1 MKFKKT
7 LYGITAAAVA
17 LSSLSAT
24 AVTPI
29 AEDVQISGEGTS
41 ETTTSEP
48 TYIERDGIRYEVKGD
63 SLSVSKLLDETMTE
77 INIPAEIDGKPVAA
91 IGEAAFRQCDKL
103 ESIDIPGSVKSI
115 GNSAFAEC
123 SNLASV
129 KIADGVGSIG
139 KYAFQYCVKLESIDI
154 PDSVYSIGSGT
165 FSGCSSL
172 TAVKLSNGI
181 QSIESNMF
189 YRCQNLT
196 SINIPYGIESIG
208 EDAFQLCGKLESIDI
223 PDSIVTIGRHA
234 FSMCESLTSFTFPK
248 GVKAIES
255 NVLYGCTDLTDI
267 TIEGN
272 NIMIG
277 KRAFDDCTNL
287 SNVKINGSIYTI
299 GDSAFAGCVNLRELT
314 IPNGAFSIGAY
325 SFEDSGLNTVTI
337 PKSVEII
344 DKTAFSGKRIY
355 QNGVLMYYESPKIET
370 IIYGGTE
377 EQWNRLLESS
387 EWDGGFT
394 IYNPESNKNEYVLGS
409 YKIEFNKEISNDSPT
424 NALEAPTNFR
434 TDIDVQTA
442 TICWDEVEGA
452 TGYIV
457 MYHSENYGWIA
468 RKVPTNS
475 ITINNLAANWSPTGY
490 KSPIYYYKVAAI
502 NDNSISTFASQDE
515 SGNRLQFSV
524 LHPEHDRYTTSQ
536 WLSPVREITDLDN
549 LYGFN
554 VDTSDDISSDASDE
568 TSTPETSEP
577 EDVSSTPSVPTPP
590 STSSITSDSEII
602 PDMSNSEIT
611 PDTSNPN
618 DTNSEISSVPNT
630 ASRPTSNSEEEIGT
644 SKPMDGQPTNN
655 DDINSLNSNTPESGS
670 TGNPSTGT
678 TMALVPIVL
687 ASSAVVAAT
696 IKRKKK

>member
-1 MKFKKT
+1 
-7 LYGITAAAVA
+7 
-17 LSSLSAT
+17 
-24 AVTPI
+24 
-29 AEDVQISGEGTS
+29 
-41 ETTTSEP
+41 
-48 TYIERDGIRYEVKGD
+48 
-63 SLSVSKLLDETMTE
+63 
-77 INIPAEIDGKPVAA
+77 
-91 IGEAAFRQCDKL
+91 
-103 ESIDIPGSVKSI
+103 
-115 GNSAFAEC
+115 
-123 SNLASV
+123 
-129 KIADGVGSIG
+129 
-139 KYAFQYCVKLESIDI
+139 
-154 PDSVYSIGSGT
+154 
-165 FSGCSSL
+165 
-172 TAVKLSNGI
+172 
-181 QSIESNMF
+181 
-189 YRCQNLT
+189 
-196 SINIPYGIESIG
+196 
-208 EDAFQLCGKLESIDI
+208 
-223 PDSIVTIGRHA
+223 
-234 FSMCESLTSFTFPK
+234 
-248 GVKAIES
+248 
-255 NVLYGCTDLTDI
+255 
-267 TIEGN
+267 
-272 NIMIG
+272 
-277 KRAFDDCTNL
+277 
-287 SNVKINGSIYTI
+287 
-299 GDSAFAGCVNLRELT
+299 
-314 IPNGAFSIGAY
+314 
-325 SFEDSGLNTVTI
+325 
-337 PKSVEII
+337 
-344 DKTAFSGKRIY
+344 
-355 QNGVLMYYESPKIET
+355 MYYESPKIET

-377 EQWNRLLESS
+377 EQWDRLLESS

-394 IYNPESNKNEYVLGS
+394 IYNPESNKNEYVPDS
-409 YKIEFNKEISNDSPT
+409 YKIEFNKEISDDSPT
-424 NALEAPTNFR
+424 TVLEAPTNFR

-475 ITINNLAANWSPTGY
+475 ITINNLAADWSPTGY

-502 NDNSISTFASQDE
+502 NDNSISAFASQDE

-536 WLSPVREITDLDN
+536 WLSSVREITDLDN

-554 VDTSDDISSDASDE
+554 VDTSDETPDNTPEDTSSDTSEYTSDE
-568 TSTPETSEP
+568 TSIPDSSEP

-630 ASRPTSNSEEEIGT
+630 ASRPTSNSEEEIGA

-687 ASSAVVAAT
+687 ASGAVVAAT